1 MRKVP
6 NQVTS
11 VILTGVGGQ
20 GTVLAGRIL
29 SRAAASLGK
38 EVKVADLHGMAQRGG
53 SVITHVRF
61 GSKVY
66 SPVISPGTADYLVA
80 FEKLEACRCLPF
92 LKRGGVLIVNNQE
105 IPPLPVLIGAASY
118 PQGVLE
124 ILDRHIEK
132 LVVVD
137 ALKKAKEAGSVKA
150 VNMVLLGVL
159 ARYLSIPKES
169 WEEAIISSVKSEF
182 QEVNLRAFSLG
193 WEVE

>member
-1 MRKVP
+1 MP
-6 NQVTS
+6 EQVTS
-11 VILTGVGGQ
+11 IILTGVGGQ

-29 SRAAASLGK
+29 SRAAASSGK

-61 GSKVY
+61 GSRVY
-66 SPVISPGTADYLVA
+66 SPVIPSGTADYLVA

-118 PQGVLE
+118 PQEVLE
-124 ILDRHIEK
+124 ILDMHVEK

-159 ARYLSIPKES
+159 ARYLSISKES
-169 WEEAIISSVKSEF
+169 WEEAILTSVKSESR
-182 QEVNLRAFSLG
+182 EVNLRAFSLG
-193 WEVE
+193 WETES

>member
-1 MRKVP
+1 MHE
-6 NQVTS
+6 QVTS
-11 VILTGVGGQ
+11 IILTGVGGQ

-61 GSKVY
+61 GPKVY
-66 SPVISPGTADYLVA
+66 SPVIASGTADYLVA

-92 LKRGGVLIVNNQE
+92 LKPEGVLIVNNQE

-118 PQGVLE
+118 PRQLLE
-124 ILDRHIEK
+124 ILDMYVEK
-132 LVVVD
+132 LVIVD
-137 ALKKAKEAGSVKA
+137 ALKKAKEAGTVKA

-159 ARYLSIPKES
+159 ARHLSIPKEC
-169 WEEAIISSVKSEF
+169 WEEAILTSVKPEF

-193 WEVE
+193 WETES